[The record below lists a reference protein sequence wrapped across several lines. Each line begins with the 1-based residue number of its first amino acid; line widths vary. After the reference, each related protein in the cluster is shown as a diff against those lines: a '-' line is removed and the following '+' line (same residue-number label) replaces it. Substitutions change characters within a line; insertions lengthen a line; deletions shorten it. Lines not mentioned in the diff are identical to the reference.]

1 MTEMFFTVSVI
12 FVGYAIYVLVD
23 EQLTIANTL
32 AIEVNPEPPVAAVNP
47 STARPTRNNAKAP
60 KVKPVA
66 ETTRKGMPELV
77 GMTAG
82 SIWKYLNKNGPT
94 SVAKLVREL
103 SDDNKTIQRS
113 IGWLAREG
121 KITLNNIGRV
131 ENIALKD

>member
-12 FVGYAIYVLVD
+12 FVGYVVYVLVD

-32 AIEVNPEPPVAAVNP
+32 VIEVNPEPPVAAVNP
-47 STARPTRNNAKAP
+47 STARPARNNAKAP

-66 ETTRKGMPELV
+66 ETIRKGMPELV

-82 SIWKYLNKNGPT
+82 SIWRYLNKNGPT
-94 SVAKLVREL
+94 SVAKMVREL
-103 SDDNKTIQRS
+103 PDDSKTVQRS
-113 IGWLAREG
+113 IGWLAQEG

-131 ENIALKD
+131 ETIALKD